1 MNKRLFILFSVVF
14 LLACGSKNNDKNAL
28 TEKKAALEKLVQLK
42 AKTEAEIKTLQDE
55 INRLGGS
62 ESDAATLTLVAVQPV
77 SASAFT
83 HYIDLRGRV
92 DAEDISYVT
101 PRGMGGQVKEIF
113 VKEGDVVK
121 KGQML
126 LKLDDAI
133 MRQSYQA
140 AKKQLEAL
148 RTQVAFTKEI
158 YERQN
163 NLWKKGIGSEV
174 QLLSAKSNTEALQH
188 QLTAAEEQVKVA
200 NEQLQ
205 TSSVTSDVD
214 GTVETMM
221 VRRGELFAGMG
232 QIKIVNTNRLK
243 VVANVPETYISRVKK
258 GTMVE
263 IQIPETKQSFKSTVQ
278 FVGQTIENTQRGFL
292 IEAAIPANQSLKPNQ
307 TVVVKIQDYASD
319 RAITIPINTLQSDES
334 NKYVYVME
342 KQGNGKSIATR
353 KIITLGES
361 YGDQVEVLSGLTGS
375 EMLITAGY
383 QNLYEGQQVRVNP

>member
-14 LLACGSKNNDKNAL
+14 LLACESKNNDKNAL

>member
-1 MNKRLFILFSVVF
+1 
-14 LLACGSKNNDKNAL
+14 
-28 TEKKAALEKLVQLK
+28 
-42 AKTEAEIKTLQDE
+42 
-55 INRLGGS
+55 
-62 ESDAATLTLVAVQPV
+62 
-77 SASAFT
+77 
-83 HYIDLRGRV
+83 
-92 DAEDISYVT
+92 
-101 PRGMGGQVKEIF
+101 
-113 VKEGDVVK
+113 VVK
-121 KGQML
+121 KGQLL

-148 RTQVAFTKEI
+148 RTQVTFTKDI

-174 QLLSAKSNTEALQH
+174 QLLSAKTNMEALQN
-188 QLTAAEEQVKVA
+188 QLSAAEEQVKVA
-200 NEQLQ
+200 AEQLQ
-205 TSSVTSDVD
+205 TNSVTSDVD

-243 VVANVPETYISRVKK
+243 VVANVPETYIGRVKK
-258 GTMVE
+258 GTMVQVE
-263 IQIPETKQSFKSTVQ
+263 IPETKQSFKTSVQ
-278 FVGQTIENTQRGFL
+278 FVGQTIENTQRGFS

-307 TVVVKIQDYASD
+307 TVVLKIQDYAAD

-342 KQGNGKSIATR
+342 KQGAGKSIATR
-353 KIITLGES
+353 KIITIGES

-383 QNLYEGQQVRVNP
+383 QNLYEGQQVRINP

>member
-1 MNKRLFILFSVVF
+1 MNKQFLIFFSVVF
-14 LLACGSKNNDKNAL
+14 LLSCGSNNNDKNAL
-28 TEKKAALEKLVQLK
+28 AEKKAALEKLLQLK
-42 AKTEAEIKTLQDE
+42 TKTEAEIKTLQDE
-55 INRLGGS
+55 INKLGGS
-62 ESDAATLTLVAVQPV
+62 EVNTANLTLVAVQPV
-77 SASAFT
+77 SASPFT
-83 HYIDLRGRV
+83 HFIDLRGRV

-101 PRGMGGQVKEIF
+101 PRGMGGQVKDIF

-121 KGQML
+121 KGQVL

-148 RTQVAFTKEI
+148 RSQVSFTKEI

-174 QLLSAKSNTEALQH
+174 QLLSAKTNMESLEN
-188 QLTAAEEQVKVA
+188 QLAAAEEQVKVA
-200 NEQLQ
+200 AEQLQ
-205 TSSVTSDVD
+205 MSSVTSDVD

-232 QIKIVNTNRLK
+232 QIKIVNTSRLK
-243 VVANVPETYISRVKK
+243 VVANVPETYINRVKK
-258 GTMVE
+258 GTVVE
-263 IQIPETKQSFKSTVQ
+263 IQIPETNQTFKSTVQ
-278 FVGQTIENTQRGFL
+278 FVGQTIESTQRGFS
-292 IEAAIPANQSLKPNQ
+292 IEAAIPSNQSLKPNQ
-307 TVVVKIQDYASD
+307 TVVLKIQDYAAA
-319 RAITIPINTLQSDES
+319 RAITIPINTLQSDET

-342 KQGNGKSIATR
+342 KQANGKSVATR

-361 YGDQVEVLSGLTGS
+361 YGDQVEVLSGLTGN

>member
-42 AKTEAEIKTLQDE
+42 AKTEAEIRTLQDE

-214 GTVETMM
+214 GTIETMM

-319 RAITIPINTLQSDES
+319 RAITIPINTLQSDET

-342 KQGNGKSIATR
+342 KQGNGKSIAKRT
-353 KIITLGES
+353 IITLGES

>member
-1 MNKRLFILFSVVF
+1 LRS
-14 LLACGSKNNDKNAL
+14 
-28 TEKKAALEKLVQLK
+28 Q
-42 AKTEAEIKTLQDE
+42 
-55 INRLGGS
+55 
-62 ESDAATLTLVAVQPV
+62 V
-77 SASAFT
+77 S
-83 HYIDLRGRV
+83 
-92 DAEDISYVT
+92 
-101 PRGMGGQVKEIF
+101 
-113 VKEGDVVK
+113 
-121 KGQML
+121 
-126 LKLDDAI
+126 
-133 MRQSYQA
+133 
-140 AKKQLEAL
+140 
-148 RTQVAFTKEI
+148 FTKEI

-174 QLLSAKSNTEALQH
+174 QLLSAKTNMESLES
-188 QLTAAEEQVKVA
+188 QLAAAEEQVKVA
-200 NEQLQ
+200 AEQLQ
-205 TSSVTSDVD
+205 MSSVTSDVD
-214 GTVETMM
+214 GTIETMM

-232 QIKIVNTNRLK
+232 QIKIVNTSRLK

-319 RAITIPINTLQSDES
+319 RAITIPINTLQSDET

-342 KQGNGKSIATR
+342 KQGNGKSIAKR